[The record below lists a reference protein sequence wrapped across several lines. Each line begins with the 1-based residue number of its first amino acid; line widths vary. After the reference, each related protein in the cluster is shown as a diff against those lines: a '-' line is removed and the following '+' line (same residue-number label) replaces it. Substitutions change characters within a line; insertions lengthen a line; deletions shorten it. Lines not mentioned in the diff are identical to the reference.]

1 MHSIDTEGMQ
11 MEHAVEEAAAALTFE
26 PALNQAIRR
35 IGELARECGDKAYE
49 IAKLHDE
56 IDGFKNKHAKPY
68 RGCKLLPTECDG
80 APVVL
85 EYEYDAAC
93 PGSWD
98 EPSHPASAEVIRVW
112 IGGHPFSYE
121 LFSDA
126 QLEKWGDECLAA
138 EGVGE

>member
-1 MHSIDTEGMQ
+1 

-26 PALNQAIRR
+26 PALNQAIKR
-35 IGELARECGDKAYE
+35 IGELARECGDKGRE
-49 IAKLHDE
+49 IEKLREEVRHLRN
-56 IDGFKNKHAKPY
+56 GFIKPY
-68 RGCKLLPTECDG
+68 RGCKLLRTECDG
-80 APVVL
+80 SPIVL

-112 IGGHPFSYE
+112 IGGCPFSYE